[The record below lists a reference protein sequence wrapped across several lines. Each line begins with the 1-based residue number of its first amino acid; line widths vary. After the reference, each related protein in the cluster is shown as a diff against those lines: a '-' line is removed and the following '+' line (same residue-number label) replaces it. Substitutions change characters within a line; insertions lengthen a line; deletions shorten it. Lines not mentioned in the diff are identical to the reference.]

1 MWKVVESEA
10 RSPVHKHE
18 ADCHGGDANSGRQV
32 ALPQLL
38 LLPPRLVPLVE
49 LLQRP
54 GLGVDR

>member
-10 RSPVHKHE
+10 RGPVHQHE

-38 LLPPRLVPLVE
+38 LVPPRLVPLVE

-54 GLGVDR
+54 GLRVDR

>member
-1 MWKVVESEA
+1 MWKVVQSQP
-10 RSPVHKHE
+10 RGPVRQHE

-38 LLPPRLVPLVE
+38 LLPPRLVPLAE

>member
-10 RSPVHKHE
+10 RGPVYQHE
-18 ADCHGGDANSGRQV
+18 ADCHGGDANPGRQV

-38 LLPPRLVPLVE
+38 LVPPRLVPLVE